1 MRCRPAS
8 APGLNANKS
17 WPLCGTFINVPVS
30 NSVDGSGTGGGVNTG
45 SGLGAGV
52 VAETETLS
60 AGGVGDGLTIGRGL
74 FSSGTVTAVDIEP
87 PSSSSIAA
95 GFPTAKPLDRRDAFR
110 SQHEHAAG
118 INQKGAALLG
128 QRDSTLR
135 TIE

>member
-1 MRCRPAS
+1 MPPTITEIRCRPAS
-8 APGLNANKS
+8 DPGLNANKS

-60 AGGVGDGLTIGRGL
+60 AGGFGDGLTIGRGL

-95 GFPTAKPLDRRDAFR
+95 GFP
-110 SQHEHAAG
+110 
-118 INQKGAALLG
+118 
-128 QRDSTLR
+128 
-135 TIE
+135 